1 MGLFEIL
8 VLFMIMAALALTPS
22 ASVALVVTR
31 TSTGGLPSGGAVAAG
46 IVLGDLVFVGLAIL
60 GMTALAEAMGGL
72 FLVMRYLAAAY
83 LIWFGI
89 GLLRSQPARPAASS
103 SRSASTLSASFL
115 SGLFLT
121 LGDIKAI
128 FFYAS
133 LFPAFVDLTAIGATD
148 IAIIVALTV
157 VAVGGVK
164 LGYAYFASQIIS
176 AVVGSRAA
184 RVARIATGGCMVGAG
199 VYVMSNA

>member
-1 MGLFEIL
+1 MGPFEIL
-8 VLFMIMAALALTPS
+8 VLFMIMAVLALTPS
-22 ASVALVVTR
+22 ASVALVVAR

-89 GLLRSQPARPAASS
+89 GLLRSQPARPEASS
-103 SRSASTLSASFL
+103 SRAASTLPASFL
-115 SGLFLT
+115 SGLLLT

-128 FFYAS
+128 FF
-133 LFPAFVDLTAIGATD
+133 
-148 IAIIVALTV
+148 
-157 VAVGGVK
+157 
-164 LGYAYFASQIIS
+164 
-176 AVVGSRAA
+176 
-184 RVARIATGGCMVGAG
+184 
-199 VYVMSNA
+199 

>member
-22 ASVALVVTR
+22 ASVALVVAR

-115 SGLFLT
+115 SGLLLT

-133 LFPAFVDLTAIGATD
+133 LFPAFVDLAAIGAPD

-164 LGYAYFASQIIS
+164 LGYAYFSDMVLSGMGELKSFRTIKLTAGGLMMGLG
-176 AVVGSRAA
+176 AYLFA
-184 RVARIATGGCMVGAG
+184 RP
-199 VYVMSNA
+199 

>member
-22 ASVALVVTR
+22 ASVALVVAR
-31 TSTGGLPSGGAVAAG
+31 TSTGGLCSGGAVAAG

-60 GMTALAEAMGGL
+60 GMTALAEAMGSL
-72 FLVMRYLAAAY
+72 FLLMRYLAAAY

-89 GLLRSQPARPAASS
+89 GLLRSRPARPTVSS
-103 SRSASTLSASFL
+103 GRSATTVSASFL
-115 SGLFLT
+115 SGLLLT

-133 LFPAFVDLTAIGATD
+133 LFPAFVDLTAIGAAD
-148 IAIIVALTV
+148 IAIIVTLTI

-164 LGYAYFASQIIS
+164 LGYAYFAAQIIS
-176 AVVGSRAA
+176 ALVGSRAA
-184 RVARIATGGCMVGAG
+184 QVARIATGGCMVGAG
-199 VYVMSNA
+199 VYVMSRA